1 VWSSADSAV
10 SRTGYA
16 LWVGNNPSTFSYYP
30 YGSIDRSRDT
40 AVEAL
45 SPQDKAGIDA
55 LGGVGAA
62 VDQWFRRRAFAYM
75 WEQPGSTFVKG
86 LRKIGAAFGWL
97 PSPRRSFWPNVI
109 YLISYGFVMTF
120 GLWGMWAGRR
130 HWREHLIIYF
140 PFVSF
145 AVITALFWGH
155 TSHRAHL

>member
-1 VWSSADSAV
+1 
-10 SRTGYA
+10 
-16 LWVGNNPSTFSYYP
+16 
-30 YGSIDRSRDT
+30 
-40 AVEAL
+40 
-45 SPQDKAGIDA
+45 
-55 LGGVGAA
+55 
-62 VDQWFRRRAFAYM
+62 WFRRRAFAYM

-155 TSHRAHL
+155 TSHRAHLDVCLIVFAAGALQQLRNKCFPLGTKGPVATTRNCAETGSR